1 MPVVFRV
8 HDLQNLQRGD
18 FPLPCLIP
26 QECMVCK
33 VLWTQKAHQHV
44 VSNVR
49 HSLNN
54 YTPDFSTMLP
64 SAVFSAPGRW
74 WETSSQS
81 VHRPGSRTASR
92 KLMYVCLSVCM
103 QCMHPCIHA
112 STHPRI
118 GGCMDAWMNVW
129 MYLMLCCV
137 VLYCIILCCTILYY
151 IISYYT
157 TLYYSIVV

>member
-54 YTPDFSTMLP
+54 YTPDFSTMLYLRLFFQRL
-64 SAVFSAPGRW
+64 VGDGRRLPN
-74 WETSSQS
+74 QS
-81 VHRPGSRTASR
+81 IDLAAEQPAGSWCMSVC
-92 KLMYVCLSVCM
+92 LYVCNACIHAS
-103 QCMHPCIHA
+103 MHPCIHP
-112 STHPRI
+112 STDRWMH
-118 GGCMDAWMNVW
+118 GCMDECMNVS
-129 MYLMLCCV
+129 YVMLCC
-137 VLYCIILCCTILYY
+137 IILYHIMLYYIILYY
-151 IISYYT
+151 II
-157 TLYYSIVV
+157 LYYIIL

>member
-1 MPVVFRV
+1 MEMPVVFRV

-54 YTPDFSTMLP
+54 YTPDFSTMLYLRLFFQRL
-64 SAVFSAPGRW
+64 VGDGRRLPN
-74 WETSSQS
+74 QS
-81 VHRPGSRTASR
+81 IDLAAEQPAGS
-92 KLMYVCLSVCM
+92 
-103 QCMHPCIHA
+103 
-112 STHPRI
+112 
-118 GGCMDAWMNVW
+118 
-129 MYLMLCCV
+129 
-137 VLYCIILCCTILYY
+137 
-151 IISYYT
+151 
-157 TLYYSIVV
+157 